1 MESFNFGAFDPT
13 IGARLANIP
22 QEAQKQQTANM
33 LQAMQMQGAMREG
46 QMSQMKIDE
55 MLAERKEIDTF
66 AANLKARGYTQGS
79 KGFFTELASSRN
91 PTRMQ
96 QGFEGLRRLE
106 EQDKFAAIMGRT
118 RPAAAPVAPEPGSFS
133 ADMAARREADPF
145 ASRTNMLPGA
155 AAAPAGVNAMAG
167 NAAEIEF
174 KRQQRNDLIGMGT
187 TQSIAAARAIDADI
201 ALLAR
206 KPSYQNVPGVGL
218 VNTDDKS
225 VVMPSVEKPAAPPSM
240 VAEYTFAKTPDGGN
254 FRGTF
259 QDFVTARAAAV
270 RPLAQ
275 PRPEQPPVAV
285 VDPATGKQVLVSRDE
300 AITRRM
306 TPANA
311 AEGLAPKEIQRREAT
326 FPKATAAVKAFEV
339 SADSLV
345 KDLETLAVHPGL
357 DSITGLLAGRI
368 IGLTSE
374 GRAAKA
380 LYDKIVARGGFQEL
394 QNVRVASPTGG
405 GLGNVSNQEGT
416 QLKNAFAAVDRTQD
430 APDVR
435 AALTRAAEETK
446 ASKGRVREAYEL
458 TYEYRPPLKSAGAD
472 KPTLSPADQEALAWA
487 AANPNDPRAAQIRQ
501 KNGVK

>member
-1 MESFNFGAFDPT
+1 MAELNFGLLTPPGSQSIGNAFVTGMDQGQEARARDLQMQQSMRQGQMAELQYKKAQDAETKLNQFYAHVADNGGPQDPVAIENQM
-13 IGARLANIP
+13 IGSGIPQVANTGLSARMARLKVEQDRKLYAAANAP
-22 QEAQKQQTANM
+22 AAPMPTGGTANM
-33 LQAMQMQGAMREG
+33 LPGVVQPA
-46 QMSQMKIDE
+46 
-55 MLAERKEIDTF
+55 
-66 AANLKARGYTQGS
+66 
-79 KGFFTELASSRN
+79 
-91 PTRMQ
+91 PT
-96 QGFEGLRRLE
+96 GGT
-106 EQDKFAAIMGRT
+106 A
-118 RPAAAPVAPEPGSFS
+118 
-133 ADMAARREADPF
+133 
-145 ASRTNMLPGA
+145 NMLPGA
-155 AAAPAGVNAMAG
+155 
-167 NAAEIEF
+167 
-174 KRQQRNDLIGMGT
+174 
-187 TQSIAAARAIDADI
+187 TQV
-201 ALLAR
+201 AL
-206 KPSYQNVPGVGL
+206 
-218 VNTDDKS
+218 
-225 VVMPSVEKPAAPPSM
+225 AAPPQVRSQIAALNNRIAANM
-240 VAEYTFAKTPDGGN
+240 SLGTEQGYKTADLLQKQVTELSKLYTVGN
-254 FRGTF
+254 ALMGSEGQIVGT
-259 QDFVTARAAAV
+259 APAAV
-270 RPLAQ
+270 PPPRQPNLATDLLIPGPNGTMVPNTALVNVQTGLRQAGRAPAQ
-275 PRPEQPPVAV
+275 PRPEQPPVSV
-285 VDPATGKQVLVSRDE
+285 VDPDTGRQILVSRDE

-430 APDVR
+430 ASDVR

-458 TYEYRPPLKSAGAD
+458 TYEYRPSLKPAGAD
-472 KPTLSPADQEALAWA
+472 KPALSPADREALDWA
-487 AANPNDPRAAQIRQ
+487 AANPKDPRAAQIRQ

>member
-33 LQAMQMQGAMREG
+33 LQAMQMQGAMRQNE
-46 QMSQMKIDE
+46 MSQMQLDE
-55 MLAERKEIDTF
+55 LKSDRAEMIKLQQDLAAKGGSPDLGRL
-66 AANLKARGYTQGS
+66 ANVLMKSPKYFKLGIELSQKLSAQARFDKLNFGDAPPPTP
-79 KGFFTELASSRN
+79 TEA
-91 PTRMQ
+91 
-96 QGFEGLRRLE
+96 
-106 EQDKFAAIMGRT
+106 
-118 RPAAAPVAPEPGSFS
+118 PA
-133 ADMAARREADPF
+133 
-145 ASRTNMLPGA
+145 NMLPGVVSPPA
-155 AAAPAGVNAMAG
+155 GITNPPAAPQAQTTIANLNRQIAANMALG
-167 NAAEIEF
+167 TEQGYKYAEMLQ
-174 KRQQRNDLIGMGT
+174 KRVDALGKVYTVGT
-187 TQSIAAARAIDADI
+187 TLMGSEGQIIGTAPEATSQEIRTMRELGYPNTPAGYAAFRDTQRPERLLTPAEQKQTIDI
-201 ALLAR
+201 ALASR
-206 KPSYQNVPGVGL
+206 P
-218 VNTDDKS
+218 
-225 VVMPSVEKPAAPPSM
+225 PAP
-240 VAEYTFAKTPDGGN
+240 
-254 FRGTF
+254 
-259 QDFVTARAAAV
+259 
-270 RPLAQ
+270 
-275 PRPEQPPVAV
+275 PRPEQPPVSV
-285 VDPATGKQVLVSRDE
+285 VDPDTGKQVLVSREE

-458 TYEYRPPLKSAGAD
+458 TYEYRSPLKSAGAD
-472 KPTLSPADQEALAWA
+472 KPTLSPADQAALAWA
-487 AANPNDPRAAQIRQ
+487 ADNPNDPRAAQIKQRL
-501 KNGVK
+501 GR

>member
-13 IGARLANIP
+13 IGARLAAIP

-55 MLAERKEIDTF
+55 MLAERKEIDAF

-91 PTRMQ
+91 LDRMR

-118 RPAAAPVAPEPGSFS
+118 RPAAAPVAPEPGSS
-133 ADMAARREADPF
+133 F

-155 AAAPAGVNAMAG
+155 AAAPAGVNALAG

-275 PRPEQPPVAV
+275 PRPDRLLTPDEEAQKIRIAQGSRPPPVETRPLTAQQQLKARETQVAQRGV
-285 VDPATGKQVLVSRDE
+285 VKSAD
-300 AITRRM
+300 
-306 TPANA
+306 
-311 AEGLAPKEIQRREAT
+311 
-326 FPKATAAVKAFEV
+326 TAATE
-339 SADSLV
+339 
-345 KDLETLAVHPGL
+345 LETLADNLLGNPGKKIQPNPGL
-357 DSITGLLAGRI
+357 GGITGYMGLIPSLPNTAARSAQQQLDTFKGKVMAFGRLLATQQGKL
-368 IGLTSE
+368 GNMAVSE
-374 GRAAKA
+374 WKFISDAIEKIDPLANNFDTQLRDVVRQAKDFAAAKRETFDE
-380 LYDKIVARGGFQEL
+380 LYD
-394 QNVRVASPTGG
+394 STTPTGG
-405 GLGNVSNQEGT
+405 A
-416 QLKNAFAAVDRTQD
+416 NAPQAPVDLQSAA
-430 APDVR
+430 R
-435 AALTRAAEETK
+435 AEIARRAK
-446 ASKGRVREAYEL
+446 
-458 TYEYRPPLKSAGAD
+458 D
-472 KPTLSPADQEALAWA
+472 K
-487 AANPNDPRAAQIRQ
+487 R
-501 KNGVK
+501 